1 MCLSFGESHSSTTV
15 PQSWH
20 TSRQWPFSMH
30 VDALSQIAFVFSCGH
45 VAGSTA
51 PVSAACT
58 VTGAKAE
65 PKAGT
70 KENAMVATNAPV
82 TILLTVLL
90 NLFLIVISP
99 FYFVFVSYF
108 VLNFC

>member
-1 MCLSFGESHSSTTV
+1 MSHSSTTV
-15 PQSWH
+15 PQSSH
-20 TSRQWPFSMH
+20 TSLTCPFSVH
-30 VDALSQIAFVFSCGH
+30 VAILSLKNFVFSCGH